1 MEQNFEFD
9 CDFGTKPHHEALVD
23 PFDNQSIHSLEMIN
37 FTTSL
42 DLDSEKEHEISPEW
56 SIHSPQQIESMIR
69 EAHRLPLGCE
79 FELVLSHDDLYEEP
93 FNLS

>member
-42 DLDSEKEHEISPEW
+42 DLNSEKQHTISREW
-56 SIHSPQQIESMIR
+56 IKHNQQQIESMIK
-69 EAHRLPLGCE
+69 EAHKLPLNCK
-79 FELVLSHDDLYEEP
+79 FDLVFSDEK
-93 FNLS
+93 

>member
-9 CDFGTKPHHEALVD
+9 HNFDTKPRQESLSD

-42 DLDSEKEHEISPEW
+42 DLNSEKEHEISPEW
-56 SIHSPQQIESMIR
+56 SKHSPQ
-69 EAHRLPLGCE
+69 
-79 FELVLSHDDLYEEP
+79 
-93 FNLS
+93 